1 MAAPNL
7 LTSATVTGKTAL
19 SQLTTVTGNVITNSS
34 GSGTVAKLNDIVL
47 SNYSASIINA
57 NVVINRSSV
66 SYYIGGTVSIPAN
79 STLVLLGKDTTLY
92 LEEGDV
98 LQANVSANTS
108 VSMSAS
114 YELIAS

>member
-7 LTSATVTGKTAL
+7 LTSTTVTGKTAL
-19 SQLTTVTGNVITNSS
+19 ATLSTVTANVITNGSS
-34 GSGTVAKLNDIVL
+34 SNSVSKLNNIVL
-47 SNYSASIINA
+47 SNYSSSAVTA
-57 NVVINRSSV
+57 NVMVNRSASV
-66 SYYIGGTVSIPAN
+66 YYVGGTIAIPAN
-79 STLVLLGKDTTLY
+79 STLVLLGKDTSLY

-114 YELIAS
+114 YELMS

>member
-7 LTSATVTGKTAL
+7 LGTTTVTGKTAL
-19 SQLTTVTGNVITNSS
+19 ATLTTVTSNVITNGSS
-34 GSGTVAKLNDIVL
+34 SGTVDKLNSIVL
-47 SNYSASIINA
+47 SNYSGSAVTA
-57 NVVINRSSV
+57 NVMINRSATV
-66 SYYIGGTVSIPAN
+66 YYVGGVVAIPAN
-79 STLVLLGKDTTLY
+79 STLVLLGKDTSLY

-114 YELIAS
+114 YELMS

>member
-7 LTSATVTGKTAL
+7 LTSTTVTGKTAL
-19 SQLTTVTGNVITNSS
+19 ATLSTVTANVITNSS
-34 GSGTVAKLNDIVL
+34 SSNSVSKLNNIVL
-47 SNYSASIINA
+47 SNYSSSAVTA
-57 NVVINRSSV
+57 NVMVNRSASV
-66 SYYIGGTVSIPAN
+66 YYVGGQVAIPAN
-79 STLVLLGKDTTLY
+79 STLVLLGKDTSLY

-114 YELIAS
+114 YELMS

>member
-7 LTSATVTGKTAL
+7 LGTTTVTGKTAL
-19 SQLTTVTGNVITNSS
+19 ATLSTVTSNVITNGSS
-34 GSGTVAKLNDIVL
+34 SNTVDKLNTIVL
-47 SNYSASIINA
+47 SNYSGSAVTA
-57 NVVINRSSV
+57 NVMINRSATV
-66 SYYIGGTVSIPAN
+66 YYVGGTVSIPAN
-79 STLVLLGKDTTLY
+79 STLVLLGKDTSLY

-114 YELIAS
+114 YELMS

>member
-19 SQLTTVTGNVITNSS
+19 LQLTTVTGNVITNSS
-34 GSGTVAKLNDIVL
+34 SSNTVVKLNDIVL
-47 SNYSASIINA
+47 SNYTASATTA
-57 NVVINRSSV
+57 NVMINRSATA
-66 SYYIGGTVSIPAN
+66 YYIGGTVAIPAN

-98 LQANVSANTS
+98 LQANVSANSS

>member
-7 LTSATVTGKTAL
+7 LGTTTVTGKTAL
-19 SQLTTVTGNVITNSS
+19 ATLTTVTANVITNSS
-34 GSGTVAKLNDIVL
+34 SSGTVDKLNSIVL
-47 SNYSASIINA
+47 SNYSGSAVTA
-57 NVVINRSSV
+57 NVMINRSATV
-66 SYYIGGTVSIPAN
+66 YYVGGVVAIPAN
-79 STLVLLGKDTTLY
+79 STLVLLGKDTSLY

-114 YELIAS
+114 YELMS

>member
-19 SQLTTVTGNVITNSS
+19 SQLTTATVNVITNSS
-34 GSGTVAKLNDIVL
+34 SSNTVVKLNDVVL
-47 SNYSASIINA
+47 SNYTASVVSA
-57 NVVINRSSV
+57 NVMINRSGTT
-66 SYYIGGTVSIPAN
+66 YYIGGVVTIPAN
-79 STLVLLGKDTTLY
+79 STLILLGKDTTLY

-98 LQANVSANTS
+98 LQANVSADTS

>member
-7 LTSATVTGKTAL
+7 LTSTTVTGKTAL
-19 SQLTTVTGNVITNSS
+19 ATLTTVTANVITNSS
-34 GSGTVAKLNDIVL
+34 SSNSVSKLNNIVL
-47 SNYSASIINA
+47 SNYSSSAVTA
-57 NVVINRSSV
+57 NVMVNRSSTV
-66 SYYIGGTVSIPAN
+66 YYVGGQVAIPAN
-79 STLVLLGKDTTLY
+79 STLVLLGKDTSLY

-114 YELIAS
+114 YELMS